1 MVQEIPSQ
9 VPEELYNLTQ
19 LAEVSIAAGKLHTV
33 SDETEPSV
41 ALPDYLTE
49 QQQQQQQQYV
59 PKAYEPMMCNFVQ
72 YVDAAGR
79 VVIVP
84 STDYY
89 VPPSYPYTLSH
100 QPASVSIPIVVSIP
114 SSSVPSAATEPIV
127 VTANP
132 RSIHSLAPSNDLSTM
147 ATKKKWTKT
156 WEIIHSLQ
164 NSDATTDSDIRAP
177 QDTVADNDRGCLVYF
192 PPTSLVTADA
202 VLSAADKDVT
212 MTPILESP
220 PVTEAVSRCFGNGLL
235 ADATIADTGP
245 GSTEVS
251 EESQDSAVVECH
263 YSHKVFDLKKA
274 RKARTVSCAST
285 GSCMESAGPP
295 EDQELAPCPTPDG
308 GSDSGLGGG
317 DQLGPKSSGD
327 ETVSGSSDDVHTCP
341 ECNKRYSTSSNLARH
356 RQTHRSLE
364 DKKAR
369 RCPYCSKVYVSMP
382 AYSMHVRTHNQGCQC
397 PTCGK
402 CFSRPWLLQGHI
414 RTHTGEKPFR
424 CNVCQ
429 KAFADKSNLR
439 AHVQTHS
446 NMKPH
451 ACGRCGKSFALKSY
465 LYKHEDSSC
474 LKNDKPPKPAKQPNR
489 GARRLKTS
497 KDRPVAT
504 VTGPS
509 EPPPSEA
516 AIPSTA
522 IGVFRSSAAPAAESD
537 QRHQLA
543 TAASSIPFKDVVRA
557 KIREVFGDNCKR
569 AGRLLTPSAAGHST
583 SAAAAVAPVP
593 TDNRISVIRLAT
605 STGTAV
611 YGVTAAAAGSP
622 IASHAASTTRT
633 TEFTQTYP
641 VIA

>member
-19 LAEVSIAAGKLHTV
+19 LAEVSIAAGKL
-33 SDETEPSV
+33 PSV

-49 QQQQQQQQYV
+49 QQHHQQHV
-59 PKAYEPMMCNFVQ
+59 HAPKAYEPMMCNFVQ

-79 VVIVP
+79 MVIVP

-89 VPPSYPYTLSH
+89 VPASYPAYTLAGQ
-100 QPASVSIPIVVSIP
+100 QPASVSIPIVVSI
-114 SSSVPSAATEPIV
+114 SSTV
-127 VTANP
+127 VGPASPTVAANP
-132 RSIHSLAPSNDLSTM
+132 RTLHSLAPSNDLSTM
-147 ATKKKWTKT
+147 VTKKKWTKT
-156 WEIIHSLQ
+156 WEITHRMQ
-164 NSDATTDSDIRAP
+164 NSGVTATVDPGIRAP
-177 QDTVADNDRGCLVYF
+177 QDIVVDSDRGCLVYF
-192 PPTSLVTADA
+192 PPTTLVPSDGG
-202 VLSAADKDVT
+202 LSPADKDVT
-212 MTPILESP
+212 MTPISESP
-220 PVTEAVSRCFGNGLL
+220 PAPEAVSRCYGNGL
-235 ADATIADTGP
+235 AA
-245 GSTEVS
+245 EVS

-263 YSHKVFDLKKA
+263 YSHKVFDRKKV
-274 RKARTVSCAST
+274 RKARTVSCVSPCA
-285 GSCMESAGPP
+285 SCMEPAGPT
-295 EDQELAPCPTPDG
+295 EELASCPTPGDG
-308 GSDSGLGGG
+308 GSDSGLG
-317 DQLGPKSSGD
+317 DHLSPKSSGD
-327 ETVSGSSDDVHTCP
+327 ETVSGSSDDVHVCP

-474 LKNDKPPKPAKQPNR
+474 LKNDKPPKPAKQANR
-489 GARRLKTS
+489 GTRRKS
-497 KDRPVAT
+497 CKPVAT

-509 EPPPSEA
+509 EPPPREA

-522 IGVFRSSAAPAAESD
+522 TGVFRSAAATGESD

-543 TAASSIPFKDVVRA
+543 TASIPFKDVVRA

-569 AGRLLTPSAAGHST
+569 AGRFLTPSAAGHST
-583 SAAAAVAPVP
+583 SAPTVAPVP

-605 STGTAV
+605 SAGTAL
-611 YGVTAAAAGSP
+611 YTGVTAGAAGLP
-622 IASHAASTTRT
+622 VHSHATRSGT

-641 VIA
+641 VMA